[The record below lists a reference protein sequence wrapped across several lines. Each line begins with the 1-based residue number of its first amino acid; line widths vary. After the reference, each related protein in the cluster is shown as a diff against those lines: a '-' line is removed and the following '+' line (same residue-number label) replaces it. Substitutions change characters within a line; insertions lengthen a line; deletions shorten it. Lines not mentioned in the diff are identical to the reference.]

1 MNAGPTIRELAAL
14 AGVSRSTIS
23 LALRNHPSIPP
34 ATRDRIHELARRNGY
49 HHNPLVATLMAQL
62 RLSGKRRATET
73 LAYLT
78 NWDSEWGWKKHPNE
92 PNFFAGASRR
102 AAELGYEIEHF
113 WALEPGMTQSR
124 LSRILYARGIRGVI
138 IAPLLR
144 ARGHLSLEW
153 KHFAAA
159 TISTTVY
166 KPDIHRCSHLH
177 YNGMVTALRSLKH
190 RGYCRI
196 GLAILAAHDMRVN
209 HGWQAA
215 FVFNNY
221 NIPASRRIPP
231 YLAADWKKD
240 GFRKWLEKYSPEIV
254 LSNADNPF
262 FLLRDLGYRV
272 PQDIGYANLD
282 VQPGTPYSGIDQLA
296 HEVGAGAVDLVAI
309 QLQNNEMG
317 LPNHARAVHIQGEWV
332 DGETT
337 TLLKTAS
344 PSIVSA
350 TTRRAVSRAK
360 RKAGARTASLKK

>member
-34 ATRDRIHELARRNGY
+34 ATRDRIHELARRSGY
-49 HHNPLVATLMAQL
+49 RIDPLVATLMAQL
-62 RLSGKRRATET
+62 RLSRKKRATET

-92 PNFFAGASRR
+92 PDFYAGACRR
-102 AAELGYEIEHF
+102 AAELGYEVEHF
-113 WALEPGMTQSR
+113 WALEPGLTQSR

-144 ARGHLSLEW
+144 ARGHLSLDW

-190 RGYCRI
+190 RGYRRI
-196 GLAILAAHDMRVN
+196 GLAALSAHDKRVN

-215 FVFNNY
+215 FLFQNHNT
-221 NIPASRRIPP
+221 PASRRIPP

-240 GFRKWLEKYSPEIV
+240 GFRKWLEKYSPDVV
-254 LSNADNPF
+254 LSNAENPY
-262 FLLRDLGYRV
+262 FLLRDLGYRI
-272 PQDIGYANLD
+272 PQDIAYANLD

-296 HEVGAGAVDLVAI
+296 SEVGAGAVDLVAI
-309 QLQNNEMG
+309 QLQNNELG
-317 LPNHARAVHIQGEWV
+317 LPRHPRAVHIQGQWV

-350 TTRRAVSRAK
+350 TTRRSLSSV
-360 RKAGARTASLKK
+360 RKKARIKTASLKK